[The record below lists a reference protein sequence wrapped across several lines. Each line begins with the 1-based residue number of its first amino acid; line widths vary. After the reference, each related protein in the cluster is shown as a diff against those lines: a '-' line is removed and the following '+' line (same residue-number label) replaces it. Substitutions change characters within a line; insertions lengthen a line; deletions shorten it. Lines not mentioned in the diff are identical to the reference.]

1 MELSPRIL
9 AARIAGAITWPAARR
24 IARADAGPIARRIA
38 TAALCIVGVAGA
50 AVLPDDRAD
59 VFYSDYKGGGM
70 DIKGE
75 SVLVRKKF
83 SEQFAVEAN
92 YYVDKVSGASVD
104 VLSQASVIK
113 DERKQKTVSL
123 DYIHDKTQYNL
134 SYTNST
140 ERDYISNTTHFS
152 LSQDMFG
159 DLTTVTLGFT
169 DSRNKVGE
177 NNGTAFRPIIAWLG
191 HSESRSFEAGLSQVL
206 TKNLIA
212 GATLEVITDQ
222 GLLSNPYRS
231 IRYLSPGDPLGY
243 GLGSQVYPNTHTSTA
258 VEGRLKYYLP
268 YRAAASASYRYFD
281 DTWGVRASTVELGY
295 TQPISNLWILEGRV
309 RYYTQNHASF
319 YSDLFPFANSQNFEA
334 RDQNLAAS
342 TNTTL
347 GLKATYAFLP
357 DGWKIFKRGT
367 VTADWSR
374 IRFKYKDFR
383 DIRDYGIST
392 GGVPPD
398 GGYQPGSEPLYHFDA
413 TVVQFYLSMF
423 F

>member
-1 MELSPRIL
+1 MKPSFRNL
-9 AARIAGAITWPAARR
+9 ARPV
-24 IARADAGPIARRIA
+24 A
-38 TAALCIVGVAGA
+38 TAALLIVGVAGA

-59 VFYSDYKGGGM
+59 IFYSDYKGGGM

-92 YYVDKVSGASVD
+92 YFVDKVSGASVD

-113 DERKQKTVSL
+113 DERKQKSISL

-169 DSRNKVGE
+169 DSRNKVGK
-177 NNGTAFRPIIAWLG
+177 NVGGPFQPDVLWLG
-191 HSESRSFEAGLSQVL
+191 HATSRSFQAGVSQVV
-206 TKNLIA
+206 TKDLIS
-212 GATLEVITDQ
+212 GVTLEVITDQ
-222 GLLSNPYRS
+222 GLLSNPYRY
-231 IRYLSPGDPLGY
+231 IRYLDPTARIGY
-243 GLGSQVYPNTHTSTA
+243 TAVQQQIYPNTHTSTA
-258 VEGRLKYYLP
+258 VEGRVKYFLP
-268 YRAAASASYRYFD
+268 YRAAVSASYRYFD
-281 DTWGVRASTVELGY
+281 DTWGIRAHTAELGY
-295 TQPISNLWILEGRV
+295 TQPVSNLWILEGRL
-309 RYYTQNHASF
+309 RYYTQNHATF
-319 YSDLFPFANSQNFEA
+319 YSDLFPFAGSQNFEA
-334 RDQNLAAS
+334 RDQNLASS
-342 TNTTL
+342 TNYTV

-367 VTADWSR
+367 VTGDVSR
-374 IRFKYKDFR
+374 IRFKYNDFR
-383 DIRDYGIST
+383 DIRDYGI
-392 GGVPPD
+392 D
-398 GGYQPGSEPLYHFDA
+398 NGYNPGAEPLYKFDA
-413 TVVQFYLSMF
+413 TIYQIYLSMF

>member
-1 MELSPRIL
+1 MQQPLEHMKSSLRSL
-9 AARIAGAITWPAARR
+9 AARIATPVAR
-24 IARADAGPIARRIA
+24 PLA

-152 LSQDMFG
+152 LAQDMFG

-169 DSRNKVGE
+169 DSRNRIGE
-177 NNGTAFRPIIAWLG
+177 NNGTTIAWLG
-191 HSESRSFEAGLSQVL
+191 HSESRSFDAGLSQVL
-206 TKNLIA
+206 TKNWIA

-231 IRYLSPGDPLGY
+231 IRYLAPGSQVGY
-243 GLGSQVYPNTHTSTA
+243 GLGAPVYPDTRTSTA
-258 VEGRLKYYLP
+258 VEGRTKYYLP
-268 YRAAASASYRYFD
+268 YRAAVSASYRYFS
-281 DTWGVRASTVELGY
+281 DTWGIHASTAELGY
-295 TQPISNLWILEGRV
+295 AQPVSDLWTLEGRL
-309 RYYTQNHASF
+309 RFYTQNHATF
-319 YSDLFPFANSQNFEA
+319 YSDLFPFAGFQNFEA

-342 TNTTL
+342 TNTTV

-374 IRFKYKDFR
+374 IRYKYKDFR
-383 DIRDYGIST
+383 DIRDFT
-392 GGVPPD
+392 LAD
-398 GGYQPGSEPLYHFDA
+398 GYAPGEEPLYHFDA
-413 TVVQFYLSMF
+413 TVLQIYISMF

>member
-1 MELSPRIL
+1 MKSFPRHVSRL
-9 AARIAGAITWPAARR
+9 AAL
-24 IARADAGPIARRIA
+24 
-38 TAALCIVGVAGA
+38 AALSLMCVAGA

-59 VFYSDYKGGGM
+59 LFWSQYKGGGM

-92 YYVDKVSGASVD
+92 YFVDKVSGASVD
-104 VLSQASVIK
+104 VLSNASVIK
-113 DERKQKTVSL
+113 DERKQKSLSL

-177 NNGTAFRPIIAWLG
+177 NNGTAFVPKIAWLG
-191 HSESRSFEAGLSQVL
+191 HAESRSYEAGLSQVI

-222 GLLSNPYRS
+222 GFLSNPYRL
-231 IRYLSPGDPLGY
+231 IRYFDPTVQLGY
-243 GLGSQVYPNTHTSTA
+243 SLGSQVYPNTRTSTA
-258 VEGRLKYYLP
+258 VEGRAKYYLP
-268 YRAAASASYRYFD
+268 YRAAASVSYRYFS
-281 DTWGVRASTVELGY
+281 DTWGIRANTIELGY
-295 TQPISNLWILEGRV
+295 THPISNEFIFEGRL
-309 RYYTQNHASF
+309 RHYSQNHATF
-319 YSDLFPFANSQNFEA
+319 YSDIFQFANQQNFEA

-342 TNTTL
+342 TNNTFD
-347 GLKATYAFLP
+347 GKVTYAFAPQGFL
-357 DGWKIFKRGT
+357 IFKRAT
-367 VTADWSR
+367 ATFDVTR
-374 IRFKYKDFR
+374 ITFKYGDFR
-383 DIRDYGIST
+383 NIKYYNDTPACGS
-392 GGVPPD
+392 
-398 GGYQPGSEPLYHFDA
+398 YQPGTEPLYAFDA
-413 TVVQFYLSMF
+413 MVYQVYISMF